1 MKKLGFAAAL
11 AGGLTA
17 AVIGLAG
24 TAAAAPSGPVSAQE
38 TINQLEA
45 EGYTVVVNRVG
56 TTPLSEASVVSVR
69 PGQTYSRTDSSV
81 PGGRDT
87 VKTIVT
93 DKTVYVDV
101 K

>member
-56 TTPLSEASVVSVR
+56 TTPLSDATVVSVR
-69 PGQTYSRTDSSV
+69 PGQTFSRKGDAAWGSCPTAVRSA
-81 PGGRDT
+81 RRR
-87 VKTIVT
+87 
-93 DKTVYVDV
+93 
-101 K
+101 